1 MIYHVNQKKLFNH
14 RGHGEHGGDSVG
26 TGAFAMRMGQGKN
39 SASKL
44 ARFLLFF
51 CQSQLAGI
59 IRANQGYPWLLS
71 LQPQHGAVAPLKTYK
86 IKT

>member
-1 MIYHVNQKKLFNH
+1 
-14 RGHGEHGGDSVG
+14 
-26 TGAFAMRMGQGKN
+26 MGPGKN
-39 SASKL
+39 KNYVSKL

-71 LQPQHGAVAPLKTYK
+71 LQPHHGEAAPLKTYK
-86 IKT
+86 LKT